1 MRSGGEPA
9 AASAEKMPSKFR
21 KKRSLYSDLILSILN
36 LIRVPM
42 KLTVPFGGWTFE
54 EVRMQE
60 HKELLEHI
68 FQKSSN
74 NLNINLKMKNWAQ

>member
-36 LIRVPM
+36 LIRVSM
-42 KLTVPFGGWTFE
+42 KLTVPFGG
-54 EVRMQE
+54 
-60 HKELLEHI
+60 
-68 FQKSSN
+68 
-74 NLNINLKMKNWAQ
+74 